1 MMENSNQNL
10 FGGIFI
16 FITFMLLV
24 MFSIFLLLC
33 RWKIF
38 QKAGKEGWI
47 SLITIYNIIIL
58 LEIVKK
64 PSWWIFLFF
73 IPIYNI
79 YIAIVLNIRLAKF
92 FGKDNVFGIFLTFFN
107 FIFEPILAFG
117 DSKYNPN
124 AMSDDRNSSS
134 WS

>member
-1 MMENSNQNL
+1 MENNNDLLKTLYFILVFL
-10 FGGIFI
+10 FA
-16 FITFMLLV
+16 
-24 MFSIFLLLC
+24 FSVVIFLLVC

-38 QKAGKEGWI
+38 TKAGKEGWA
-47 SLITIYNIIIL
+47 SLIPIYNIIIY

-64 PSWWIFLFF
+64 PTWWIFLLL

-79 YIAIVLNIRLAKF
+79 YIAVILNIRLAKY
-92 FGKDNVFGIFLTFFN
+92 FGKYDLFGLGLTFFN

-117 DSKYNPN
+117 NSTYNSEALP
-124 AMSDDRNSSS
+124 DERNSGK